1 MVGGPRSNNFQR
13 VTPELGTP
21 SLVAAVHVTTLA
33 RTLLDILARGTGP
46 GSGPVDMA
54 WSLDVARQ
62 LLEAGQ
68 LVDARTL
75 VVHED
80 SWEITHAGRALALTV
95 AQYRLL
101 KELLQADQHTVR
113 THRLAAIMF
122 GSGHREHDRV
132 AAHVKR
138 LRRRLQEEGITDCRI
153 DAVRGVGYRLWW
165 ATEPAGAQ

>member
-1 MVGGPRSNNFQR
+1 MVYLQR
-13 VTPELGTP
+13 VVADLGST
-21 SLVAAVHVTTLA
+21 SLAAAVHVSTLA
-33 RTLLDILARGTGP
+33 RALLDVLGRGADATR
-46 GSGPVDMA
+46 GPVDMA

-62 LLEAGQ
+62 LLDGVSLTAQAPGP
-68 LVDARTL
+68 L

-80 SWEITHAGRALALTV
+80 CWEISHAGRSLALTI

-101 KELLQADQHTVR
+101 KELLDADRHTVR
-113 THRLAAIMF
+113 THQLAAIMF

-138 LRRRLQEEGITDCRI
+138 LRRRLVDEGVTDCRI

-165 ATEPAGAQ
+165 AD